1 MPYILKSVQSKS
13 AISLPH
19 SHVNYLITDLSMKNS
34 SEDRTPEQWTE
45 TDEVWDDYCLET
57 MLTMLNT
64 HTDFCFGLSH
74 SSSVVL
80 SSTSLLSQHPL
91 FGFFEGVHRG
101 QTCFLRCSIRPTCSR
116 HLQLTWKSDG
126 DIEERAAAQRRL
138 KATRQRWAFSV
149 PSWRQTVPQQL
160 FSSSS
165 FILFFFIHYN
175 NLLNLWKKAITK
187 QLLSDYPAG

>member
-45 TDEVWDDYCLET
+45 TDEVWDNYCLET
-57 MLTMLNT
+57 MLTMPNT
-64 HTDFCFGLSH
+64 HTDFSFGLSH
-74 SSSVVL
+74 SSNVVP

-116 HLQLTWKSDG
+116 HLQLTWKIRRWHWGKGSSPEAPKSYPSKVG
-126 DIEERAAAQRRL
+126 FFCPLVATNGTSAAL
-138 KATRQRWAFSV
+138 
-149 PSWRQTVPQQL
+149 
-160 FSSSS
+160 
-165 FILFFFIHYN
+165 FILVFYCFFSIHYN
-175 NLLNLWKKAITK
+175 NLLNLWKKATTK
-187 QLLSDYPAG
+187 QILTDYPEG